1 MIKIIMN
8 FENFKTEQNRIF
20 QEDEVGPVIAEII
33 FPETSLGVFVID
45 HTFVDSSLRGQ
56 GIASKLVQAAVD
68 EIKKRGGQVKAT
80 CSYAAKWLSE
90 HTE

>member
-1 MIKIIMN
+1 MN
-8 FENFKTEQNRIF
+8 FKIENNRIF
-20 QEDEVGPVIAEII
+20 KEDEAGQVIAEIT
-33 FPETSLGVFVID
+33 FSETSSGVFVIE

-56 GIASKLVQAAVD
+56 GIASKLVQAVVD
-68 EIKKRGGQVKAT
+68 EINKRGGQVKAT